1 MSQTWDSICRI
12 LIFMMVKRGVCDIMA
27 NNHLIKIYFQCEISN
42 RDSMWERFYDI
53 LLDEKK
59 VIVDK
64 IVELF

>member
-1 MSQTWDSICRI
+1 
-12 LIFMMVKRGVCDIMA
+12 MVKRGVCDIMA